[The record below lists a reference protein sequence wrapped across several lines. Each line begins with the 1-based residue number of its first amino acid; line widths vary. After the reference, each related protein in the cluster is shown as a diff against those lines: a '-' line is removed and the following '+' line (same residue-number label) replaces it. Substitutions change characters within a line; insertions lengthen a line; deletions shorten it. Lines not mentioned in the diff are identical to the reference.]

1 VNQAVDEQLAG
12 EEPLYNIGVVSRMTG
27 IPVATLR
34 VWERRYDFPDSAR
47 TAGGHRLY
55 SERQVMAL
63 RWVKAQVDRGMQA
76 RQAVR
81 ALRALE
87 RQGRFPE
94 PLPGAAAATPPSTN
108 HVALNALREGF
119 AHALRAHDAPQAE
132 DLLAQALALYP
143 PEALILDVVIPILD
157 EVGQAYAVGQIHV
170 ATEHFI
176 SQFWRNHL
184 VTWMLS
190 GPPSLAVR
198 PTVLACAP
206 DEWHE
211 LSLMM
216 LGVLLRRRRWPVA
229 YLGQALPLPDLA
241 AFVRDL
247 QPPAVVLVAMREETA
262 QALIDWPRWLPE
274 AARTGRPLVV
284 YGGRIFTHQPEWRA
298 RVPGVFLGATL
309 GEGVETL
316 ERLLQETTR
325 ALAVS

>member
-1 VNQAVDEQLAG
+1 MSQSGNGHLSS

-47 TAGGHRLY
+47 TSGGHRLY

-63 RWVKAQVDRGMQA
+63 RWVKAQVDQGMQV

-94 PLPGAAAATPPSTN
+94 SLPGTTVSAPPATD
-108 HVALNALREGF
+108 HVALGALREQI
-119 AHALRAHDAPQAE
+119 AQALRAHDAPGA
-132 DLLAQALALYP
+132 DGLLGQALALYP
-143 PEALILDVVIPILD
+143 PEVLIQDVIIPILED
-157 EVGQAYAVGQIHV
+157 VGQAYAAGQIHV

-190 GPPSLAVR
+190 GPPPLAVR

-206 DEWHE
+206 EEWHE

-247 QPPAVVLVAMREETA
+247 RPPAVALVAMREETA

-274 AARTGRPLVV
+274 AVRTGRPLIA
-284 YGGRIFTHQPEWRA
+284 YGGRIFTERLEWRA

-309 GEGVETL
+309 GEGVKTL
-316 ERLLQETTR
+316 ERLLQEITR
-325 ALAVS
+325 AFFAP